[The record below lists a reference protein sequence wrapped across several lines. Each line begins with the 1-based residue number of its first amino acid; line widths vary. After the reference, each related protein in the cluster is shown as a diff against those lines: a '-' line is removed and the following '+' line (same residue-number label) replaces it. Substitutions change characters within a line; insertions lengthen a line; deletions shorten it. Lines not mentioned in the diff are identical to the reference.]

1 MLDRDR
7 RDAGRAVAPLIEPED
22 AIRIDTTG
30 LSQEEVIE
38 RIVGRVRPGG

>member
-7 RDAGRAVAPLIEPED
+7 RDTGRAVAPLIVPPD

-30 LSQEEVIE
+30 MTQEEVIE
-38 RIVGRVRPGG
+38 RIVGKVREGG